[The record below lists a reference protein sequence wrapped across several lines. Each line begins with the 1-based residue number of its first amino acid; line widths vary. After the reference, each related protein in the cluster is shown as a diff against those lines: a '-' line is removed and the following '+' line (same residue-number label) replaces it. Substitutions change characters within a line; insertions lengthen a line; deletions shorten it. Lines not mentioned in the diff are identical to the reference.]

1 MLLCVCFKEEL
12 MYGANAIIL
21 ISVLSILLG
30 LTWLTIAVF
39 VVYKKRRSNLHQS
52 NTHDTQGFQLE
63 VHSLT
68 QHYDDADQTFPENIY
83 SALGTPCQETSE
95 TSATPYEDFKI

>member
-1 MLLCVCFKEEL
+1 MCVFFKEEW

-52 NTHDTQGFQLE
+52 NTHGTQGFQLE
-63 VHSLT
+63 VQSLT
-68 QHYDDADQTFPENIY
+68 QHNDDADQTNPENVY
-83 SALGTPCQETSE
+83 SALGMTCQESSE
-95 TSATPYEDFKI
+95 TPYEELKI